1 VKRTEE
7 AFAMEFEHTNLETC
21 SQATGIVVVIDVL
34 RAFTTAAY
42 ALDAGARQIIP
53 VSTVEEALHLRAR
66 IPNALAMGEVKGV
79 KVKGFDFGN
88 SPTELNG
95 RDLGGRILVQ
105 RTSSGTQGIVRS
117 QQAATLLAASLVCA
131 RATADFILN
140 LGAEKVTFVIT
151 GQDENG
157 RGDDDQACADYIQSL
172 LLGEQPPVEAILS
185 RVRQSREGLLFVD
198 GSRPGL
204 PASDLDYSLDIDRFD
219 FAMQVSRS
227 NGLRIIKKNCSLNEA
242 REAIK

>member
-1 VKRTEE
+1 
-7 AFAMEFEHTNLETC
+7 MEFEHTNLESC
-21 SQATGIVVVIDVL
+21 SQATGVVVVIDVL

-42 ALDAGARQIIP
+42 ALEAGARQIIP
-53 VSTVEEALHLRAR
+53 VSTVEEALDLRAR

-95 RDLGGRILVQ
+95 RDLNGRTLIQ

-131 RATADFILN
+131 RATADFIFS

-151 GQDENG
+151 GHDESG
-157 RGDDDQACADYIQSL
+157 RGDDDLACADYIQSL
-172 LLGEQPPVEAILS
+172 LLGEQPPVEAVLS

-204 PASDLDYSLDIDRFD
+204 LASDLDYSLEIDRFD
-219 FAMQVSRS
+219 FAMRVSGS
-227 NGLRIIKKNCSLNEA
+227 NGLRVIEKI
-242 REAIK
+242 

>member
-1 VKRTEE
+1 
-7 AFAMEFEHTNLETC
+7 MEFEHINLELC
-21 SQATGIVVVIDVL
+21 SQATGVVVVIDVL

-42 ALDAGARQIIP
+42 AFDAGARQIIP
-53 VSTVEEALHLRAR
+53 VSTVEEALDLRAR

-95 RDLGGRILVQ
+95 RDLNGRILVQ
-105 RTSSGTQGIVRS
+105 RTSSGTQGLVRS
-117 QQAATLLAASLVCA
+117 QQSATLLAASLVCA
-131 RATADFILN
+131 RATADFILD

-151 GQDENG
+151 GRDENG
-157 RGDDDQACADYIQSL
+157 RGDDDQACADYIQAL
-172 LLGEQPPVEAILS
+172 LLREQPPVKAILS

-204 PASDLDYSLDIDRFD
+204 LASDLDYSLDIDRFD

-227 NGLRIIKKNCSLNEA
+227 NGLRVIEKI
-242 REAIK
+242 

>member
-1 VKRTEE
+1 
-7 AFAMEFEHTNLETC
+7 MEFRHANLETC
-21 SQATGIVVVIDVL
+21 SQATGVVVVIDVL

-42 ALDAGARQIIP
+42 ALNVGARQIIP
-53 VSTVEEALHLRAR
+53 VGTVEEALDLRAR
-66 IPNALAMGEVKGV
+66 IPNALALGEVKGV

-95 RDLGGRILVQ
+95 RDLSGRILVQ

-117 QQAATLLAASLVCA
+117 QQAETLLAASLVCA

-140 LGAEKVTFVIT
+140 LGTEKVTFVIT
-151 GQDENG
+151 GRDENG

-172 LLGEQPPVEAILS
+172 LLGEQPPVEAVLS
-185 RVRQSREGLLFVD
+185 RVRQSREGLLFID

-227 NGLRIIKKNCSLNEA
+227 NGLRVIKKSCSLNEA
-242 REAIK
+242 REAIE